1 MIYKTILPL
10 LIGLLWNTEIKGQ
23 DTVRTERNDT
33 IITEE
38 KGGYG
43 YEEDGYSNDS
53 VEIKKDCD
61 DIRTEQREI
70 NNEMKRQLDVLKEF
84 LNRGED
90 EDPEKKL

>member
-1 MIYKTILPL
+1 MIYKTILLL
-10 LIGLLWNTEIKGQ
+10 LIGLLWNIEINGQ
-23 DTVRTERNDT
+23 DTIRTERNDT

-38 KGGYG
+38 KGGYE
-43 YEEDGYSNDS
+43 YEEDIYSNDS

-84 LNRGED
+84 LNRGEG
-90 EDPEKKL
+90 DPE